1 VTFYR
6 APFRS
11 ATGLSGTV
19 RWQRQST
26 QLFASEWAAVMAD
39 ETSRNSGVVDANPA
53 PSLSKGRKRPS
64 KTARAARGRI
74 TAVLSVFGGLFL
86 WEIAGRYL
94 VQNKLFLA
102 TPLQALGKI
111 GATLATGELQHHA
124 WVSTQE
130 FLVGF
135 IIASIA
141 GILFGLVI
149 ARSELVANA
158 LNPWVSG
165 IYATPVV
172 AIAPLFILWFGIGIW
187 SKVAVV
193 VSLVIF
199 PIIIN
204 TEVGIRSADRQLIEM
219 VRAFGATP
227 TQVFWKVSLPA
238 ATPFILAGL
247 RLGVGRGLIGVVV
260 GELFGSRA
268 GLGFM
273 IVQASE
279 VFDMPLLFAG
289 ILVLA
294 AAGIAMTAGFRALE
308 RQLVPWHYQ

>member
-1 VTFYR
+1 M
-6 APFRS
+6 A
-11 ATGLSGTV
+11 
-19 RWQRQST
+19 
-26 QLFASEWAAVMAD
+26 EEAAQDSV
-39 ETSRNSGVVDANPA
+39 VVDVTPPPHAT
-53 PSLSKGRKRPS
+53 PSRKSDRRS
-64 KTARAARGRI
+64 SRAARGHL
-74 TAVLSVFGGLFL
+74 TSVLSVFVGLAL
-86 WEIAGRYL
+86 WEIAGRYF
-94 VQNKLFLA
+94 VRNKLFLA
-102 TPLQALGKI
+102 TPLQALNKI
-111 GATLATGELQHHA
+111 IATIASGDLQHHA

-130 FLVGF
+130 FFIGF
-135 IIASIA
+135 VFASFI
-141 GILFGLVI
+141 GILLGLFI
-149 ARSELVANA
+149 ARSEFIANA

-165 IYATPVV
+165 IYATPIV

-193 VSLVIF
+193 VSLVVF
-199 PIIIN
+199 PVIIN
-204 TEVGIRSADRQLIEM
+204 TEVGVRSADKQLIEM

-260 GELFGSRA
+260 GELFGARA

-294 AAGIAMTAGFRALE
+294 AAGIVMTAGFRALE
-308 RQLVPWHYQ
+308 RKLVPWHYQ

>member
-1 VTFYR
+1 
-6 APFRS
+6 
-11 ATGLSGTV
+11 
-19 RWQRQST
+19 
-26 QLFASEWAAVMAD
+26 
-39 ETSRNSGVVDANPA
+39 
-53 PSLSKGRKRPS
+53 
-64 KTARAARGRI
+64 
-74 TAVLSVFGGLFL
+74 LSVFVGLAL
-86 WEIAGRYL
+86 WEVTGRFF

-111 GATLATGELQHHA
+111 GATLRTGELQHHA

-130 FLVGF
+130 FVIGF
-135 IIASIA
+135 IIASLA
-141 GILFGLVI
+141 GILIGLVI
-149 ARSELVANA
+149 ARTETVANA

-193 VSLVIF
+193 VSLVVF
-199 PIIIN
+199 PVIIN
-204 TEVGIRSADRQLIEM
+204 TEVGIRSADKQLIEM

-227 TQVFWKVSLPA
+227 AQVFWKVSLPA

-260 GELFGSRA
+260 GELFGARA
-268 GLGFM
+268 GLGIM

-308 RQLVPWHYQ
+308 RYLVPWHYQ

>member
-1 VTFYR
+1 M
-6 APFRS
+6 AN
-11 ATGLSGTV
+11 
-19 RWQRQST
+19 
-26 QLFASEWAAVMAD
+26 EAAQDGA
-39 ETSRNSGVVDANPA
+39 VVDITP
-53 PSLSKGRKRPS
+53 PLSSNKSRRRRS
-64 KTARAARGRI
+64 QTARMARGRL
-74 TAVLSVFGGLFL
+74 TAVLSVVGGLVL

-94 VQNKLFLA
+94 VKNKLFLA
-102 TPLQALGKI
+102 TPLQALSKI
-111 GATLATGELQHHA
+111 GTTLATGELQHHA

-130 FLVGF
+130 FLIGF
-135 IIASIA
+135 IVACLA
-141 GILFGLVI
+141 GILIGLII
-149 ARSELVANA
+149 ARSEYIAYA

-165 IYATPVV
+165 IYATPIV

-187 SKVAVV
+187 SKVAAV
-193 VSLVIF
+193 VSLVVF
-199 PIIIN
+199 PVIIN

-260 GELFGSRA
+260 GELFGARA

-294 AAGIAMTAGFRALE
+294 AAGIVMTAGFRSLE
-308 RQLVPWHYQ
+308 RHLVPWHYQ

>member
-1 VTFYR
+1 MAEEAARDGTVAD
-6 APFRS
+6 APPTGSSGNSRKRNRRS
-11 ATGLSGTV
+11 ALVARRRLT
-19 RWQRQST
+19 
-26 QLFASEWAAVMAD
+26 AA
-39 ETSRNSGVVDANPA
+39 
-53 PSLSKGRKRPS
+53 
-64 KTARAARGRI
+64 
-74 TAVLSVFGGLFL
+74 LSVFVGLAL
-86 WEIAGRYL
+86 WEVTGHFF

-111 GATLATGELQHHA
+111 GVTLGTGELQHHA

-130 FLVGF
+130 FVIGF
-135 IIASIA
+135 IIASLA
-141 GILFGLVI
+141 GILIGLVI
-149 ARSELVANA
+149 ARTETVANA

-193 VSLVIF
+193 VSLVVF
-199 PIIIN
+199 PVIIN
-204 TEVGIRSADRQLIEM
+204 TEVGIRSADKQLIEM

-238 ATPFILAGL
+238 AAPFILAGL

-260 GELFGSRA
+260 GELFGARA
-268 GLGFM
+268 GLGIM

-294 AAGIAMTAGFRALE
+294 GAGIAMTAGFRALE
-308 RQLVPWHYQ
+308 RYLVPWHYQ

>member
-1 VTFYR
+1 MVEEAARDGTAVDTPPPR
-6 APFRS
+6 SSSNSRKRNKRS
-11 ATGLSGTV
+11 ALVARRRLT
-19 RWQRQST
+19 
-26 QLFASEWAAVMAD
+26 AA
-39 ETSRNSGVVDANPA
+39 
-53 PSLSKGRKRPS
+53 
-64 KTARAARGRI
+64 
-74 TAVLSVFGGLFL
+74 LSVFVGLAL
-86 WEIAGRYL
+86 WEVTGRFF

-111 GATLATGELQHHA
+111 GATLRTGELQHHA

-130 FLVGF
+130 FVIGF
-135 IIASIA
+135 IIASLA
-141 GILFGLVI
+141 GILIGLVI
-149 ARSELVANA
+149 ARTETAANA

-172 AIAPLFILWFGIGIW
+172 AVAPLFILWFGIGIW
-187 SKVAVV
+187 SKIAVV
-193 VSLVIF
+193 ISLVVF
-199 PIIIN
+199 PVIIN
-204 TEVGIRSADRQLIEM
+204 TEVGIRSADKQLIEM

-260 GELFGSRA
+260 GELFGARA
-268 GLGFM
+268 GLGIM

-294 AAGIAMTAGFRALE
+294 AAGIAMTAAFRALE
-308 RQLVPWHYQ
+308 RYLVPWHYQ

>member
-1 VTFYR
+1 M
-6 APFRS
+6 AN
-11 ATGLSGTV
+11 
-19 RWQRQST
+19 
-26 QLFASEWAAVMAD
+26 EAAQDGA
-39 ETSRNSGVVDANPA
+39 VVDITP
-53 PSLSKGRKRPS
+53 PLSSNKRRRRRS
-64 KTARAARGRI
+64 QTARLARGRL
-74 TAVLSVFGGLFL
+74 TAALSVVGGLVL

-94 VQNKLFLA
+94 VKNKLFLA
-102 TPLQALGKI
+102 TPLQALSKI
-111 GATLATGELQHHA
+111 GTTLATGELQHHA

-130 FLVGF
+130 FLMGF
-135 IIASIA
+135 VVACLA
-141 GILFGLVI
+141 GILIGLVI
-149 ARSELVANA
+149 ARSEYIANA

-165 IYATPVV
+165 IYATPIV

-193 VSLVIF
+193 VSLVVF
-199 PIIIN
+199 PVIIN

-260 GELFGSRA
+260 GELFGARA

-294 AAGIAMTAGFRALE
+294 AAGIVMTAGFRSLE
-308 RQLVPWHYQ
+308 RHLVPWHYQ

>member
-1 VTFYR
+1 M
-6 APFRS
+6 ADK
-11 ATGLSGTV
+11 ATQNG
-19 RWQRQST
+19 
-26 QLFASEWAAVMAD
+26 AVMD
-39 ETSRNSGVVDANPA
+39 VPPPTQ
-53 PSLSKGRKRPS
+53 
-64 KTARAARGRI
+64 KTARRKRAMRGGRAARAQL
-74 TAVLSVFGGLFL
+74 TALISVLGGLAL

-94 VQNKLFLA
+94 VKNKLFLA
-102 TPLQALGKI
+102 TPLQALEKM
-111 GATLATGELQHHA
+111 GATIATGELQHHA
-124 WVSTQE
+124 WVSAQE

-135 IIASIA
+135 IAASLA
-141 GILFGLVI
+141 GILIGLFI
-149 ARSELVANA
+149 ARSETVANA

-165 IYATPVV
+165 IYATPIV
-172 AIAPLFILWFGIGIW
+172 AISPLFILWFGIGIW

-193 VSLVIF
+193 ISLVVF
-199 PIIIN
+199 PVIIN

-260 GELFGSRA
+260 GELFGARA

-273 IVQASE
+273 VVQAAE

-294 AAGIAMTAGFRALE
+294 ASGIVFTAAFRALE
-308 RQLVPWHYQ
+308 RHLVPWHYQ

>member
-1 VTFYR
+1 MAEEAAQNGATINVTPAR
-6 APFRS
+6 
-11 ATGLSGTV
+11 
-19 RWQRQST
+19 
-26 QLFASEWAAVMAD
+26 
-39 ETSRNSGVVDANPA
+39 PA
-53 PSLSKGRKRPS
+53 PGRSKRARR
-64 KTARAARGRI
+64 ARAARGQLI
-74 TAVLSVFGGLFL
+74 SVVSVVVGLAL
-86 WEIAGRYL
+86 WEIAGRYF
-94 VQNKLFLA
+94 VRNKLFLA
-102 TPLQALGKI
+102 TPLQALNKI

-130 FLVGF
+130 FLIGF
-135 IIASIA
+135 IVASAA
-141 GILFGLVI
+141 GILIGLVI
-149 ARSELVANA
+149 ARSENA
-158 LNPWVSG
+158 ASALDPWISG

-193 VSLVIF
+193 VSLVVF
-199 PIIIN
+199 PVIIN
-204 TEVGIRSADRQLIEM
+204 TEVGIRSADKQLIEM

-260 GELFGSRA
+260 GELFGARA
-268 GLGFM
+268 GLGFLV
-273 IVQASE
+273 VQAAE

-294 AAGIAMTAGFRALE
+294 AAGILMTAGFRVLE
-308 RQLVPWHYQ
+308 RKLVPWHYQ

>member
-1 VTFYR
+1 MVEEAAQDGTAVDTPPPR
-6 APFRS
+6 SSSNSRKRNKRS
-11 ATGLSGTV
+11 ALVARRRLT
-19 RWQRQST
+19 
-26 QLFASEWAAVMAD
+26 AA
-39 ETSRNSGVVDANPA
+39 
-53 PSLSKGRKRPS
+53 
-64 KTARAARGRI
+64 
-74 TAVLSVFGGLFL
+74 LSVFVGLAL
-86 WEIAGRYL
+86 WEVTGRFF

-111 GATLATGELQHHA
+111 GATLRTGELQHHA

-130 FLVGF
+130 FVIGF
-135 IIASIA
+135 IIASLA
-141 GILFGLVI
+141 GILIGLVI
-149 ARSELVANA
+149 ARTEAVANA

-193 VSLVIF
+193 VSLVVF
-199 PIIIN
+199 PVIIN
-204 TEVGIRSADRQLIEM
+204 TEVGIRSADKQLIEM

-260 GELFGSRA
+260 GELFGARA
-268 GLGFM
+268 GLGIM

-289 ILVLA
+289 LLVLA

-308 RQLVPWHYQ
+308 RYLVPWHYQ

>member
-1 VTFYR
+1 M
-6 APFRS
+6 
-11 ATGLSGTV
+11 SG
-19 RWQRQST
+19 
-26 QLFASEWAAVMAD
+26 EAAQDGA
-39 ETSRNSGVVDANPA
+39 VVDAP
-53 PSLSKGRKRPS
+53 PTRSSSTSRKRDGQS
-64 KTARAARGRI
+64 ARNARRRLTAA
-74 TAVLSVFGGLFL
+74 LSVFVGLAL
-86 WEIAGRYL
+86 WELAGRFL

-111 GATLATGELQHHA
+111 GATLSSGELQYHA

-130 FLVGF
+130 FVIGFVIASLVG
-135 IIASIA
+135 
-141 GILFGLVI
+141 ILIGLFI
-149 ARSELVANA
+149 ARSEPIANA

-193 VSLVIF
+193 ISLVVF
-199 PIIIN
+199 PVIIN
-204 TEVGIRSADRQLIEM
+204 TEVGIRSADKQLIEM

-260 GELFGSRA
+260 GELFGARA
-268 GLGFM
+268 GLGVM

-294 AAGIAMTAGFRALE
+294 AAGIVMTAGFRALE
-308 RQLVPWHYQ
+308 RYLVPWHYQ

>member
-1 VTFYR
+1 
-6 APFRS
+6 
-11 ATGLSGTV
+11 
-19 RWQRQST
+19 
-26 QLFASEWAAVMAD
+26 MAD
-39 ETSRNSGVVDANPA
+39 EAVQESAIEELTPSASATSR
-53 PSLSKGRKRPS
+53 RKPDSR
-64 KTARAARGRI
+64 TARAARRQL
-74 TAVLSVFGGLFL
+74 TATLSVFIGLAL
-86 WEIAGRYL
+86 WEIAGRYF
-94 VQNKLFLA
+94 VKNKLFLA
-102 TPLQALGKI
+102 TPLQALDKI

-130 FLVGF
+130 FLIGF
-135 IIASIA
+135 VVASLA
-141 GILFGLVI
+141 GILIGLFI
-149 ARSELVANA
+149 ARSERVANA

-193 VSLVIF
+193 VSLVVF
-199 PIIIN
+199 PVIIN
-204 TEVGIRSADRQLIEM
+204 TEVGIRSADKQLIEM

-260 GELFGSRA
+260 GELFGARA

-279 VFDMPLLFAG
+279 VFDMPLLFGG

-294 AAGIAMTAGFRALE
+294 AAGIAMTAAFRALE
-308 RQLVPWHYQ
+308 HRLVPWHYQ